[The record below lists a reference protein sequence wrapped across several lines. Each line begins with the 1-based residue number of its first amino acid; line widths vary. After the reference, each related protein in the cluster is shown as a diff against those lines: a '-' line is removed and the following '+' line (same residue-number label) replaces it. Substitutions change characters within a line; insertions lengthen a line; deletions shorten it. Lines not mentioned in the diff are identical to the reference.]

1 VRRLKSFPPHLLTTS
16 SPYSRTRPDRYAATS
31 TLIVRGFASSRSGSR
46 TVRTP
51 FLYSALDG
59 FRVHRIRQT
68 EAAAEGTISALDTQV
83 VACLHLL
90 LEFTRS
96 SHGQHVV
103 LYGNGQVLNLFLPER
118 SARRTNSFSV
128 S

>member
-1 VRRLKSFPPHLLTTS
+1 LL
-16 SPYSRTRPDRYAATS
+16 PFVV
-31 TLIVRGFASSRSGSR
+31 TLTFTCGGFDSSRFANSR
-46 TVRTP
+46 LSTP

-96 SHGQHVV
+96 SHGPHVV
-103 LYGNGQVLNLFLPER
+103 LYGNVQVLNLFLPER